1 MALAERAAAT
11 DPSEPEPRLFLAA
24 KALAQGDLDASA
36 RRLDGLEGWGAGW
49 MRRMVEVIR
58 RAPARLATARL
69 LLELDRLALPGLAV
83 DRLVHHIRS
92 SELLPLAAELLASKA
107 IAAGRESLARATCE
121 QMLSLD
127 MAPPERRR
135 FAALLERAGGVAP
148 EASAPTTNPGPRANP
163 PASGPE
169 TPVSAFTGDLAQFS
183 VGELLELLRAGQK
196 SGTLVC
202 QRGEDLG
209 VLQLSGGYIVDA
221 RPSLPEA
228 TPPSTSVADHG
239 ARDAISERILEV
251 LGELVEWQDGQFVF
265 HPQPASNA
273 QASDGFDPQHMLL
286 EVFRRLDEAKA
297 SSASATTSSWF

>member
-1 MALAERAAAT
+1 
-11 DPSEPEPRLFLAA
+11 
-24 KALAQGDLDASA
+24 
-36 RRLDGLEGWGAGW
+36 
-49 MRRMVEVIR
+49 
-58 RAPARLATARL
+58 
-69 LLELDRLALPGLAV
+69 
-83 DRLVHHIRS
+83 VHHIRS
-92 SELLPLAAELLASKA
+92 SELLSLAAELLARKA

-148 EASAPTTNPGPRANP
+148 EASAPTTNPAPRAGGVAPEASAPTTNPGPRANP

-169 TPVSAFTGDLAQFS
+169 RPVSAFTGDLAQFS